1 MSRKDSINICKV
13 GIMFVSIILLAWLNS
28 ISRFITEPVS
38 YAWFG
43 YMILPAIISILAT
56 ALFVKLLLLIYKL
69 RKNAIKPQEKYRS
82 LYCQAQVGL
91 VTTTLD
97 GSKIIMANPKMLEM
111 LGYDDFSEISHLSA
125 YSLWANP
132 IDRLHFINQLQI
144 YEKLS
149 GYKFSAVCKDGN
161 IRDFEL
167 YAIYDSSTGHIESN
181 IIDITE
187 KQIYE
192 KQLLY
197 QATLLDNIQESI
209 IVIDNNKNN
218 RGIVQFHNRQA
229 EKLFQITNGELIY
242 DILARFNVT
251 YDSNIIEEILTTLE
265 TGNSWQG
272 ELSFIINDEKRIF
285 MNRVD
290 PIIDKNKTTAYVVMS
305 TDITELV
312 HNREKAE
319 AANLAKSQFL
329 ANMSHE
335 IRTPMIGILGAVD
348 LLEQSINDIT
358 QLEKINIIRECGED
372 LLEIINDILD
382 VSKIEIGL
390 INLNC
395 ENCNVYDLFNRTIN
409 MIEPAL
415 SEKGLKLEVDIQAI
429 SSISLYLDPY
439 KLRQVLTNILFN
451 AIKFTP
457 QGTITLKA
465 HIEIIDKEHQ
475 LIISISDTGIGIPD
489 DHISFIFEPFSQ
501 VDNSTSRDFEGTGLG
516 LYICKKLIDLMR
528 GTISVNSS
536 LGKGTKFLISLPVEI
551 ATKQAKPI
559 KPVTTSVNEDE
570 TIHFIPRSILV
581 VEDNELNQKIVCEM
595 LRNYGFDVT
604 TAKNGLD
611 CLQILQHKSFDM
623 ILLDIQMPIMDG
635 YETAQLIKEDVNLK
649 HIPIIAMTAH
659 AMNGDREKCLAS
671 GCNSYIAKPFK
682 AEELVEEIK
691 KHLTSDIKV
700 SKHNLS
706 NNLFINELI
715 PEFINILSNMIENL
729 ADAIHNN
736 NMEEIKSIS
745 HDIKGTSGMYGFNK
759 ISNIA
764 AQIEKAVQ
772 DNSISK
778 IQSLHQQ
785 LNILY
790 QETAQRVS

>member
-1 MSRKDSINICKV
+1 
-13 GIMFVSIILLAWLNS
+13 
-28 ISRFITEPVS
+28 
-38 YAWFG
+38 
-43 YMILPAIISILAT
+43 
-56 ALFVKLLLLIYKL
+56 
-69 RKNAIKPQEKYRS
+69 
-82 LYCQAQVGL
+82 
-91 VTTTLD
+91 
-97 GSKIIMANPKMLEM
+97 
-111 LGYDDFSEISHLSA
+111 
-125 YSLWANP
+125 
-132 IDRLHFINQLQI
+132 
-144 YEKLS
+144 
-149 GYKFSAVCKDGN
+149 
-161 IRDFEL
+161 
-167 YAIYDSSTGHIESN
+167 
-181 IIDITE
+181 
-187 KQIYE
+187 
-192 KQLLY
+192 
-197 QATLLDNIQESI
+197 
-209 IVIDNNKNN
+209 
-218 RGIVQFHNRQA
+218 
-229 EKLFQITNGELIY
+229 
-242 DILARFNVT
+242 
-251 YDSNIIEEILTTLE
+251 
-265 TGNSWQG
+265 
-272 ELSFIINDEKRIF
+272 
-285 MNRVD
+285 
-290 PIIDKNKTTAYVVMS
+290 
-305 TDITELV
+305 
-312 HNREKAE
+312 
-319 AANLAKSQFL
+319 
-329 ANMSHE
+329 
-335 IRTPMIGILGAVD
+335 
-348 LLEQSINDIT
+348 
-358 QLEKINIIRECGED
+358 
-372 LLEIINDILD
+372 
-382 VSKIEIGL
+382 
-390 INLNC
+390 
-395 ENCNVYDLFNRTIN
+395 
-409 MIEPAL
+409 
-415 SEKGLKLEVDIQAI
+415 
-429 SSISLYLDPY
+429 
-439 KLRQVLTNILFN
+439 
-451 AIKFTP
+451 
-457 QGTITLKA
+457 
-465 HIEIIDKEHQ
+465 
-475 LIISISDTGIGIPD
+475 
-489 DHISFIFEPFSQ
+489 
-501 VDNSTSRDFEGTGLG
+501 
-516 LYICKKLIDLMR
+516 MR